1 MEEEC
6 AELRVQNE
14 SPKEGEPLFWENEI
28 VKENT
33 SLQQKYEELMKEI
46 EENGPIVVSFEPD

>member
-14 SPKEGEPLFWENEI
+14 NPKEGEPLFWENEI

-46 EENGPIVVSFEPD
+46 EEKSKLMDT